1 MAFRIQDVLETLRVL
16 ADSDVDA
23 VVVGGWGVDALIGEQ
38 TRTHDDLDVWVRIE
52 HDGRLRDVL
61 AAGGFLQEDGGVWQ
75 NYVLRDPEGRKLDVH
90 LATFRPDGSAIYQMD
105 GGGTY
110 VVGADAFTIGSIGGS
125 VVRCV
130 TAEQQMVDHACGYE
144 PDEEDRA
151 DMRAL
156 HERLGVSYLPPV
168 G

>member
-1 MAFRIQDVLETLRVL
+1 MAFRVQDVLEILGLL
-16 ADSDVDA
+16 AASDVDA

-38 TRTHDDLDVWVRIE
+38 TRTHDDLDLWVRIE
-52 HDGRLRDVL
+52 HDGRLREVL
-61 AAGGFLQEDGGVWQ
+61 AAGGFLQDEGGVWQ

-90 LATFRPDGSAIYQMD
+90 LATFRPDGSSIYQMD
-105 GGGTY
+105 GGEIY
-110 VVGADAFTIGSIGGS
+110 VMAADAFTTGSIGGA

-130 TAEQQMVDHACGYE
+130 TAEQQMVDHAYGYE

-156 HERLGVSYLPPV
+156 HARLGVPYLPPF